1 MTNEKLQ
8 RVRNALGVVSG
19 VSKTQFKNLR
29 PRAKRFRERT
39 IEVTADAADKTTA
52 RMQQIVHHAMG
63 TEDYQREAA
72 EINHRLS
79 EALRTLEDSI
89 RRRDR
94 DIAALKNEV
103 SELRAKLYGQQH
115 GE

>member
-1 MTNEKLQ
+1 MTDEKLQ

-19 VSKTQFKNLR
+19 VGKTQFKNLR

-72 EINHRLS
+72 EINRRLS
-79 EALRTLEDSI
+79 GALRTLEDSI